1 MESSPLFLY
10 RTEMFFPS
18 EIAVV
23 ACGGALGASLRFIV
37 GRFCEMTWAAARFP
51 VATLFVN
58 IVGCFFIGIIAELS
72 LRNEVPSLLRLFLV
86 TGILGGFTTFSA
98 FGLETVA
105 LLRAGHFY
113 LANTYVVASVV
124 GGCAAA
130 MLGMLLVGSR
140 NIAS

>member
-1 MESSPLFLY
+1 
-10 RTEMFFPS
+10 MFFPS

-23 ACGGALGASLRFIV
+23 ACGGALGACLRFIV
-37 GRFCEMTWAAARFP
+37 GRVFETTWAASKFP
-51 VATLFVN
+51 IATLFVN
-58 IVGCFFIGIIAELS
+58 IIGCFIIGVIAEIS
-72 LRNEVPSLLRLFLV
+72 IRSEVSPLLRLLLV

-105 LLRAGHFY
+105 LLRAGHIF
-113 LANTYVVASVV
+113 LAGTYAVGSVV
-124 GGCAAA
+124 GGCAAT